1 MTASARV
8 PATTSNFGPGFDCL
22 GAALALYNRVTV
34 TRREADGRF
43 AFVLVTVE
51 GDVSFEP
58 KPDDE
63 TIAALL
69 AKAERDCFVGA
80 SLTAAP
86 AYTWTV
92 A

>member
-1 MTASARV
+1 MALTAR
-8 PATTSNFGPGFDCL
+8 ATAHG
-22 GAALALYNRVTV
+22 TV
-34 TRREADGRF
+34 TRREEDGRF

-63 TIAALL
+63 TIAGLL